1 MAHGS
6 AGVQTDNLRKTLA
19 KLRLRARPPSSGGP
33 VEVALPGPV
42 LDLSSLVLY
51 GAQAVPVRLK
61 ILLDR
66 LYSVLS
72 PQQVGHI
79 LHTLGWSLGDYV
91 RGYMLQHPGGKPL
104 DRWLTAPPE
113 EELLIL
119 QQFLRF
125 GETRPIVELMT
136 PQCLAAVG
144 HVSDLQP
151 SSAPGG
157 LRPDGDAV
165 VERVAGPFGCAR
177 GDLRPVCRY
186 EKISLADHKDTVG
199 HFEDFPEVASLLLP
213 LPFPNSAHLAPP
225 IQELLPPSKL
235 TRCLRRLSGA
245 KPPER
250 PEGGRAEG
258 GGPISMVEPGSKV
271 KADPEKP
278 NTTDLQLAKQE
289 DTSSISPSLSSP
301 LAPSSSSSLH
311 RSFSSS
317 SSSPLR
323 IPPKLHGSSSF
334 AFKSLP
340 SFSSSF
346 LCPLPNASFPSSLR
360 PLASSS
366 SSLCPLPSSLCS
378 LPSVSPAGVR
388 KGRVCCGVCGKSF
401 YDKGT
406 LKIHYNAV
414 HLKIKH
420 RCTVPGCSMVFSSL
434 RSRNRHS
441 ANPNPRLH
449 AGADRDA
456 HGAHKG
462 GHVGVLW
469 RQDEDARPN
478 GSNGDADPRRGA
490 PPRLRRTPSRDSEES
505 LTSPGSPS
513 SLAAS
518 VYETERCRRP
528 LDPHADHAAPA
539 HLPGPA
545 PVTAGPRDVRPAS
558 RDEREEAHE
567 ANWQRRSGD
576 SLPKKK
582 PRKSSMP
589 VKIARGGRD
598 GGGKEEEDEHEGTF
612 HWSTTL

>member
-1 MAHGS
+1 MRKTRDSEESVRCTTSGCSCACFRPGS
-6 AGVQTDNLRKTLA
+6 AQLRSCDRCGHGWVAHALA

-165 VERVAGPFGCAR
+165 VERVAGAFGCSR

-225 IQELLPPSKL
+225 IQRLLLRPLLHQELLPPSKL

-258 GGPISMVEPGSKV
+258 GGPISIVEPGSKV

-401 YDKGT
+401 YDKG
-406 LKIHYNAV
+406 KNVSAS
-414 HLKIKH
+414 HL
-420 RCTVPGCSMVFSSL
+420 VFRGEGSSSGLRL
-434 RSRNRHS
+434 RSPTYLLGWCSTGFYLRS
-441 ANPNPRLH
+441 SYLVCVS
-449 AGADRDA
+449 GFI
-456 HGAHKG
+456 
-462 GHVGVLW
+462 
-469 RQDEDARPN
+469 N
-478 GSNGDADPRRGA
+478 GCI
-490 PPRLRRTPSRDSEES
+490 
-505 LTSPGSPS
+505 PGSP
-513 SLAAS
+513 L
-518 VYETERCRRP
+518 VFR
-528 LDPHADHAAPA
+528 
-539 HLPGPA
+539 
-545 PVTAGPRDVRPAS
+545 
-558 RDEREEAHE
+558 
-567 ANWQRRSGD
+567 
-576 SLPKKK
+576 
-582 PRKSSMP
+582 
-589 VKIARGGRD
+589 
-598 GGGKEEEDEHEGTF
+598 
-612 HWSTTL
+612 